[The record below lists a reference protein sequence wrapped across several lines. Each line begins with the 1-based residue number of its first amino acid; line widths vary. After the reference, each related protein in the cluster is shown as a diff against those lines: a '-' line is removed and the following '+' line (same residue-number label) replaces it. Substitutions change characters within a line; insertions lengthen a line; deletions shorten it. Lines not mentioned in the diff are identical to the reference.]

1 MSRMVESSCFVA
13 TACRTKLFSVR
24 VYITCHCEP
33 DEANKA
39 KARCAK
45 PYTSQGTAVLLRVYQ
60 PLLSG
65 RFTIPLSSHVSSV
78 KP

>member
-45 PYTSQGTAVLLRVYQ
+45 PYTSQGTAVFVAC
-60 PLLSG
+60 
-65 RFTIPLSSHVSSV
+65 VSAVAFGAVHNSFV
-78 KP
+78 ESCE